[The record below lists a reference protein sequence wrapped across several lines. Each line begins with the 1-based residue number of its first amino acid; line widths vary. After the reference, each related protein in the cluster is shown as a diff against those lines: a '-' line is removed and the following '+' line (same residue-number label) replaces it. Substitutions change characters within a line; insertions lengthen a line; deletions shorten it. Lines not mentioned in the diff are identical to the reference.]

1 MPAATRAGAREHRRP
16 AVRLGAAVE
25 MTAEIVALVI
35 AVGLVAGL
43 SDRFGWPTP
52 LALVVVGA
60 AASFLPHAPEVR
72 LDPEL
77 VLNALLP
84 PLLYATTA
92 RTSLFDFRHN
102 KLGIVSMSVVLVVFS
117 TVVVGW
123 VTWLLL
129 PGVALAAAFALGAV
143 VAPPD
148 AVAASAMGRRLGLP
162 RRVATLLEQESL
174 VNDAAA
180 LIALS
185 VAVSALTS
193 SPSASEVAGGFVWAV
208 AGAVLIGGLVAAV
221 LALLRRRLRDPVLDT
236 LVSFVAPY
244 LAFLP
249 AESVHASGVLAT
261 VVTGLTLAHLSPK
274 VQTASARVTETITW
288 RTVAF
293 VLENAVFLLIG
304 LQLPGLLSD
313 ASESELGAGRIA
325 LVCAAVL
332 VATVVAR
339 AVFVFGLAGILRAG
353 TPYMRRQA
361 WSPAVAGL
369 VSWAGMRGVVTL
381 AAAQLLPED
390 LPDREVLQLAAFT
403 VVVGTLL
410 VQGSTLPW
418 LVRRVGLPPP
428 DPAEDALRAAE
439 LGDAASLAGLQRL
452 AERTT
457 GEEPAGVVDRL
468 RDRSLARSHAAWERL
483 GRPLADRETPSNTY
497 ARLRM
502 EMLAAEREV
511 VIRARDDGTAP
522 NEVLSSALAAI
533 DVEESLLDR
542 HEELESLERDRALAP
557 RPSESHCA
565 HLRSAPAGESEPA
578 SACEDCLTEGTTW
591 VHLRRCLTCGHVGC
605 CDSSPRRHSRA
616 HFGSAGH
623 PVVVSAEPGEA
634 WRWCWADEELG

>member
-1 MPAATRAGAREHRRP
+1 
-16 AVRLGAAVE
+16 

-43 SDRFGWPTP
+43 CDRFGWPTP
-52 LALVVVGA
+52 LILVVVGA
-60 AASFLPHAPEVR
+60 AASFLPHVPDVQ
-72 LDPEL
+72 LDPDL
-77 VLNALLP
+77 VLHAILP

-92 RTSLFDFRHN
+92 RTSLFDFKHN
-102 KLGIVSMSVVLVVFS
+102 KLSIVSMSVVLVFFS

-123 VTWLLL
+123 VTWLLV
-129 PGVALAAAFALGAV
+129 PGVALAAALALGAV

-148 AVAASAMGRRLGLP
+148 AIAASAIGRRLGLP

-193 SPSASEVAGGFVWAV
+193 SPSAPQVAGEFVWAV
-208 AGAVLIGGLVAAV
+208 VGAVLIGGVVAAV
-221 LALLRRRLRDPVLDT
+221 LAVLRARLKDPVLDT
-236 LVSFVAPY
+236 LLSFVAPY

-261 VVTGLTLAHLSPK
+261 VVTGLTLAHLSPR
-274 VQTASARVTETITW
+274 VQTASARVTEQITW

-293 VLENAVFLLIG
+293 VLENAVFLVIG
-304 LQLPGLLSD
+304 LQLPGLLADAGDSD
-313 ASESELGAGRIA
+313 LGAGRIA

-390 LPDREVLQLAAFT
+390 LPDREVLQLAAFA

-410 VQGSTLPW
+410 IQGSTLPW

-439 LGDAASLAGLQRL
+439 LGDAANAAGLSRL
-452 AERTT
+452 AELTT
-457 GEEPAGVVDRL
+457 GDEPTGIVDRL
-468 RDRSLARSHAAWERL
+468 KDRSVARSHAAWERL
-483 GRPLADRETPSNTY
+483 GRPLADQDTPSNTY

-522 NEVLSSALAAI
+522 NDVLSAALAAI

-542 HEELESLERDRALAP
+542 SEELESLERDRALAP
-557 RPSESHCA
+557 RPSETHCA
-565 HLRSAPAGESEPA
+565 HLRSAPVGDSEPA
-578 SACEDCLTEGTTW
+578 SACEDCLREGTTW

-605 CDSSPRRHSRA
+605 CDSSPRRHSRL

-634 WRWCWADEELG
+634 WRWCWVDEELG

>member
-1 MPAATRAGAREHRRP
+1 MPVAVQD
-16 AVRLGAAVE
+16 VRLESGRGSGEAAVE
-25 MTAEIVALVI
+25 LTAELVALVI

-43 SDRFGWPTP
+43 CDRFGWPTP
-52 LALVVVGA
+52 LVLVVVGA
-60 AASFLPHAPEVR
+60 AASFLPHVPEVR

-92 RTSLFDFRHN
+92 RTSLFDFKHN
-102 KLGIVSMSVVLVVFS
+102 KASIVAMSVVLVVFT

-129 PGVALAAAFALGAV
+129 PGVAFAAALALGAV

-148 AVAASAMGRRLGLP
+148 AVAASAIGRRLGLP
-162 RRVATLLEQESL
+162 RRVATLLEHESL

-185 VAVSALTS
+185 VAVSALTT
-193 SPSASEVAGGFVWAV
+193 SPSAPEVAGQFVWAV
-208 AGAVLIGGLVAAV
+208 VGALLVGGAVAAV
-221 LALLRRRLRDPVLDT
+221 LALLRARLRDPVLDT

-249 AESVHASGVLAT
+249 AEALHASGVLAT
-261 VVTGLTLAHLSPK
+261 VVTGLALAQLSPR
-274 VQTASARVTETITW
+274 VQTAKARVTEAITW

-304 LQLPGLLSD
+304 LQLPGLLSGAAD
-313 ASESELGAGRIA
+313 NVLGAGRIA
-325 LVCAAVL
+325 VVCGAAL
-332 VATVVAR
+332 LATIVAR
-339 AVFVFGLAGILRAG
+339 FVFVFGTAGILRVG
-353 TPYMRRQA
+353 TPWMRRLA

-369 VSWAGMRGVVTL
+369 TSWAGMRGVVTL

-390 LPDREVLQLAAFT
+390 LPDREVLLLAAFT
-403 VVVGTLL
+403 VVVGSLL

-439 LGDAASLAGLQRL
+439 LGDAAHAAGLRRL
-452 AERTT
+452 DELIT
-457 GEEPAGVVDRL
+457 GDEPEGLVHRL
-468 RDRSLARSHAAWERL
+468 RDRSTARSHAAWERL
-483 GRPLADRETPSNTY
+483 GRPLADQETPSNTY

-522 NEVLSSALAAI
+522 GDVLSSALVAI

-557 RPSESHCA
+557 RPSEEHCA
-565 HLRSAPAGESEPA
+565 HLRTAPVGQSHAE
-578 SACEDCLTEGTTW
+578 SACEDCLVEGTTW
-591 VHLRRCLTCGHVGC
+591 VHLRTCTSCGHVGC
-605 CDSSPRRHSRA
+605 CDSSPRKHARA

-623 PVVVSAEPGEA
+623 PVIVSAEPGEA
-634 WRWCWADEELG
+634 WRWCWVDDELG